1 MKYIVERFPQS
12 VKLASSD
19 GRYPLHLAA
28 LSGHI
33 ETIQYLYGR
42 YPEVI
47 KKRTTLGGFTCLF
60 VAAEF
65 GNFEASKYFFE
76 RFPEAATLKTDQGQT
91 ILSITLCK
99 RFFAISE
106 YLIAKCPQTVSIPA
120 EAQKIPL
127 HQGESLSSNANEP
140 NPFPNPLSSQ

>member
-1 MKYIVERFPQS
+1 MNYIVERFPES
-12 VKLASSD
+12 VKVASSD

-28 LSGHI
+28 LSGHM
-33 ETIQYLYGR
+33 ETILYLHER

-65 GNFEASKYFFE
+65 GNFEAFKYFFE
-76 RFPEAATLKTDQGQT
+76 RFPDAGTLRTDQGQT

-106 YLIAKCPQTVSIPA
+106 YLIAKCPQTASIPA

-127 HQGESLSSNANEP
+127 HQGESHSSYAN
-140 NPFPNPLSSQ
+140 